1 MPKIRVL
8 GADNKVVK
16 EVNMIDAY
24 LTSESMNTN
33 AYSGQF
39 TITEDMNLPEGEI
52 KFEVYGYEDAAGNE
66 TSDKCSIYCL
76 CNGDVYTKLFD
87 CISNRKDKK
96 CN

>member
-1 MPKIRVL
+1 MPKIRIL

-52 KFEVYGYEDAAGNE
+52 KFEVYGYEDAAGNVG
-66 TSDKCSIYCL
+66 TTLTNTDLKYPGI
-76 CNGDVYTKLFD
+76 
-87 CISNRKDKK
+87 
-96 CN
+96 